1 MDNLINDL
9 IPESVSSGDADA
21 VSSVSSGDSINVY
34 YQVDVH
40 TVSEADTGPQY
51 TLFDKPL
58 EEYTVSEGLLLILVV
73 LVLGKY
79 VWCVI
84 KEGFKWL
91 SW

>member
-9 IPESVSSGDADA
+9 VSESVSSGDA
-21 VSSVSSGDSINVY
+21 VSSVSNGDSIVNVY
-34 YQVDVH
+34 YQIEVH
-40 TVSEADTGPQY
+40 TVSGSDAGPQY
-51 TLFDKPL
+51 TLFNKPL
-58 EEYTVSEGLLLILVV
+58 EEYTVSEGLLLIVVV
-73 LVLGKY
+73 LLLGKY